1 MLMQKQKVGAE
12 ILCLHQGAELYGSDR
27 SFLAAVEALA
37 EEGRTLDVVLPA
49 DGELAGQLGRI
60 PSVRLSFYDKGI
72 LRKRELRN
80 PLMFVWRIVSGWLFH
95 LRRFSGYRVIYI
107 NTVVMFSALLAACCY
122 RFSSRRVICH
132 VREIPGRKQLLFFRA
147 LFSVSGIELLYNSEA
162 TRDAFGLPGQVIYN
176 GVEADARGE
185 PPVLADDCIHLLL
198 IGRIN
203 QWKGQSFLLDA
214 LAALPAT
221 VRERFRVRIVGSPF
235 DGYEYLLDELSARI
249 ASLGLADLVQQ
260 LPFCADPSE
269 HYRWADYVV
278 VPSTQPEP
286 FGRVAIEAFA
296 FGKPVV
302 AAAHGG
308 LVEIV
313 QPGQSGL
320 LFAPADVSA
329 LAQALESLP
338 QRSREEY
345 AELSRGARQ
354 RFENKFSL
362 TGYKANIRAF
372 FFG

>member
-1 MLMQKQKVGAE
+1 MQKQKMDAE

-27 SFLAAVEALA
+27 SFLSAVEALA
-37 EEGRTLDVVLPA
+37 EGGCALDVVLPS
-49 DGELAGQLGRI
+49 DGELAEQLGHI
-60 PSVRLSFYDKGI
+60 PSVRLAFYDKGI
-72 LRKRELRN
+72 IRKRELRN
-80 PLMFVWRIVSGWLFH
+80 PPMFIWRMLAGWLFY
-95 LRRFSGYRVIYI
+95 LRRFSRYRVIYI
-107 NTVVMFSALLAACCY
+107 NTVVMFSALLAACFY
-122 RFSSRRVICH
+122 RFSSRRMICH
-132 VREIPGRKQLLFFRA
+132 VREIPGRRQLRFFRG
-147 LFSVSGIELLYNSEA
+147 LFRVSGIELLYNSKA

-176 GVEADARGE
+176 GVEADTQGAQ
-185 PPVLADDCIHLLL
+185 PMLADDCINLLL

-203 QWKGQSFLLDA
+203 HWKGQSFFLDA
-214 LAALPAT
+214 LGALPAGA
-221 VRERFRVRIVGSPF
+221 RQRFRVRIVGSPF
-235 DGYEYLLDELSARI
+235 EGYEYLLNELAARI
-249 ASLGLADLVQQ
+249 ATLGLVDLVQQ
-260 LPFCADPSE
+260 IPFCADPSE

-329 LAQALESLP
+329 LALALEGLP
-338 QRSREEY
+338 QRSREQY
-345 AELSRGARQ
+345 AELSRGARK
-354 RFENKFSL
+354 RFESKFSL
-362 TGYKANIRAF
+362 TSYKANIRAF